1 MQGVHDSA
9 HDVCGITLGEDEWNA
24 QVGEPRHQLLQA
36 AVIPPP
42 SGRTERART
51 VPVVVFIGP
60 AGFVDPQCHHWSM
73 CCRAGGRQGRVVS
86 QTEIVAKPD

>member
-1 MQGVHDSA
+1 V
-9 HDVCGITLGEDEWNA
+9 
-24 QVGEPRHQLLQA
+24 QA
-36 AVIPPP
+36 AVLPPP